1 MAPRFCRNCQCTT
14 ETEHNDALGHVV
26 CTGCGEVMEENAIVA
41 EVGFMENSKG
51 AAIAEGFSMGKD
63 KARVVRKP
71 TQGGSRGKSMLGG
84 QESRETT
91 IQNGHRRIQDISY
104 QPQVKMHGRQ
114 CEQAQRFFNLAV
126 INNFTKGRKLN
137 NVAAACLYIVCRTD
151 KTAHMLIDFAD
162 ALSTNV
168 YQLGATFL
176 KLVQVLHLNLPLVD
190 PALYISRFAARLDF
204 EDQTSAVIRDAN
216 RLVARMN
223 RDWIEHGRRPAGICA
238 ACLFV
243 AARMNGFKRTKREIA
258 MVVKICEATLNKRLQ
273 EFSATP
279 SASLSVEQ
287 FQTIWLPASENPP
300 AFENPAKRRRPVD
313 DDEDSPTPSSTDPP
327 DEEETELLEE
337 MSNILGQQ
345 DTIKLTNLENTVEEN
360 DGNLSELDDDPELQ
374 NILSVTE
381 AEAELKE
388 ILWTEENKDW
398 ILKQQLKALDEK
410 GKDNGSKKKR
420 QRKPKKQLPAAN
432 SPAEATRNLLD
443 AKPRAS
449 KKINYEVID
458 NLFEIDVDDIKRKQA
473 NLGELGYSE
482 SSVTGFGRQ
491 PVEYDYED
499 DGDGDGI
506 HDDFED

>member
-1 MAPRFCRNCQCTT
+1 MAPSRFCRNCQCAT

-71 TQGGSRGKSMLGG
+71 TQGGSRNKSMLGG

-104 QPQVKMHGRQ
+104 QPQIKMHARQ

-176 KLVQVLHLNLPLVD
+176 RLVQILHLNLPLVD
-190 PALYISRFAARLDF
+190 PALYISRFAARLEF
-204 EDQTSAVIRDAN
+204 EELTTNVIKDAN

-258 MVVKICEATLNKRLQ
+258 VVVKICEATLSKRLREFQ
-273 EFSATP
+273 ETP
-279 SASLSVEQ
+279 SAALSVEQ

-300 AFENPAKRRRPVD
+300 AFSNPQKRRA
-313 DDEDSPTPSSTDPP
+313 ESTEEATDQNG
-327 DEEETELLEE
+327 DEEGADEAEAQLLEE
-337 MSNILGQQ
+337 MKYILEQP
-345 DTIKLTNLENTVEEN
+345 DTIELADLQNTLEDDE
-360 DGNLSELDDDPELQ
+360 NLSELDDDPEIQ
-374 NILSVTE
+374 NIVSVTE

-410 GKDNGSKKKR
+410 GKDSSKPKKPR
-420 QRKPKKQLPAAN
+420 TKKLKKQLPVAN
-432 SPAEATRNLLD
+432 SPAEATRNLLET
-443 AKPRAS
+443 KPRAS

-458 NLFEIDVDDIKRKQA
+458 SLFEINEDDIKRKQA
-473 NLGELGYSE
+473 LIGEMGYSE

-491 PVEYDYED
+491 VVEEEGDYDFD
-499 DGDGDGI
+499 D
-506 HDDFED
+506 